1 MKCINIDMNELILVI
16 EEARDNISFRYG
28 IFTKNNID
36 SELLERIETML
47 NKLKEESK
55 E

>member
-1 MKCINIDMNELILVI
+1 MKYINIDMNELIEVI
-16 EEARDNISFRYG
+16 EEARDNIAFRYG
-28 IFTKNNID
+28 ITAKNNID
-36 SELLERIETML
+36 SELIEKLNNFL

>member
-1 MKCINIDMNELILVI
+1 MKYINIDMNELILVI

-28 IFTKNNID
+28 ITAKNNID

-47 NKLKEESK
+47 NKLKNESK

>member
-1 MKCINIDMNELILVI
+1 MKYINIDMNELILVI

-28 IFTKNNID
+28 ITAKNNID
-36 SELLERIETML
+36 SELIEKLNIIL